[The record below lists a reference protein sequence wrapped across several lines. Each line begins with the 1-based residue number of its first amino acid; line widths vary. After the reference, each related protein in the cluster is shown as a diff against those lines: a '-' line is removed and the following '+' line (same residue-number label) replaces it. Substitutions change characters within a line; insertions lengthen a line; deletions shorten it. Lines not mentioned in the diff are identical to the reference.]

1 MRSIDLKP
9 TNENIINTI
18 LTNSMG
24 RNNGVY
30 NFMKML
36 NSQSGSISV
45 AVDGKWGSG
54 KTFFIKQ
61 CKLVLDCLNDEND
74 INEKRDILQIVTQQR
89 RIGSPWRIGS
99 LSKINYKTVYFDAWK
114 NDSDIDPI
122 VSLSKSIATTTLS
135 VKTKVKSAACK
146 AGEQLIKIAVEKI
159 AKIDISSI
167 LDILQT
173 EEKIETEFKKEL
185 DSLIPEAGRL
195 VIFIDELD
203 RCRPT
208 FAVKLLERVQHFF
221 DNERITFVFAVNLY
235 ELKNT
240 IQKLYGSNFNG
251 DRYLDR
257 FFDFVMSIPDPDL
270 ESYYQNMD
278 DPMHISRNFPQYYE
292 DLETKFHFSLRER
305 GHFENRVN
313 IAIYKTNSRL
323 KNRSSPFDNDFEM
336 VDLFVIPYLI
346 ALKMV
351 DGQKYESFI
360 SNEDGTDFIDFLSGN
375 RNFSNIKGT
384 KDINELKNEAKKFYK
399 SIFDGSN
406 NVKKRISKVLSL
418 VSNYSDYE
426 DEDAKSTEQ

>member
-74 INEKRDILQIVTQQR
+74 INEKRDILQVVTQQR
-89 RIGSPWRIGS
+89 RIGS

-313 IAIYKTNSRL
+313 TAIYKTYSKQKNS
-323 KNRSSPFDNDFEM
+323 FEM
-336 VDLFVIPYLI
+336 VDSFVIPYLI

-360 SNEDGTDFIDFLSGN
+360 SNENGTDFIDFLSGN
-375 RNFSNIKGT
+375 RTFSNTKGT